1 MLALFLYEL
10 QGFNSYTWSSQHT
23 SANILQYGKQ
33 VSFGLNVMF
42 HRLLIFCHKD
52 LFNCFTYV
60 QFVTKDTSNML
71 VDNRQLDIREF
82 TNFKRHSKVS

>member
-1 MLALFLYEL
+1 MRKNVLALFLFEL

-23 SANILQYGKQ
+23 CANILQYVKQ

-42 HRLLIFCHKD
+42 HRLLIFSHKD

-60 QFVTKDTSNML
+60 QLVTKDTSNVL
-71 VDNRQLDIREF
+71 VDDRQLDI
-82 TNFKRHSKVS
+82 